1 MTATTTHSALRT
13 ARRLELLTVGWNGF
27 EAGVAVI
34 SGLAA
39 NSIALTGFGLDS
51 GIEVVSALIVLGR
64 LRAGLDGRTD
74 ERRER
79 RALRAVG
86 VTFFLLAAYLTIDG
100 LDKLVTGSRPS
111 TSPTGVAISVA
122 ALCVM
127 PTLALA
133 KGRVA
138 RRLDGSLRAVVL
150 ADAAESRLC
159 ALLALTTL
167 AGLLA
172 YMIAGWWWAD
182 SVAGF
187 AVAALA
193 LREGAEAWEGNFDE
207 D

>member
-1 MTATTTHSALRT
+1 MTTTANTALRT
-13 ARRLELLTVGWNGF
+13 ARRLEILTVGWNGF

-39 NSIALTGFGLDS
+39 HSIALTGFGLDS
-51 GIEVVSALIVLGR
+51 GIEVISAFIVLGR
-64 LRAGLDGRTD
+64 LRADLDDRTD
-74 ERRER
+74 EGRER

-86 VTFFLLAAYLTIDG
+86 ATFFLLAAYLTVDG
-100 LDKLVTGSRPS
+100 LDKLVTGSRPD

-122 ALCVM
+122 ALIVM
-127 PTLALA
+127 PVLALA

-138 RRLDGSLRAVVL
+138 RRLDSRLRAVVL

-172 YMIAGWWWAD
+172 YMLAGWWWAD
-182 SVAGF
+182 PVAGF
-187 AVAALA
+187 VVVVVLA
-193 LREGAEAWEGNFDE
+193 LHEGAEAWAGNLDE

>member
-1 MTATTTHSALRT
+1 VTTTANTALRT
-13 ARRLELLTVGWNGF
+13 ARRLEILTVGWNGF

-39 NSIALTGFGLDS
+39 HSIALTGFGLDS
-51 GIEVVSALIVLGR
+51 GIEVVSAFIVLGR
-64 LRAGLDGRTD
+64 LRADLDDRTD

-86 VTFFLLAAYLTIDG
+86 ATFFLLAAYLTVDG
-100 LDKLVTGSRPS
+100 LDKLVTGSRPD

-122 ALCVM
+122 ALIVM
-127 PTLALA
+127 PVLALA

-138 RRLDGSLRAVVL
+138 RRLDSRLRAVVL

-172 YMIAGWWWAD
+172 YMLAGWWWAD
-182 SVAGF
+182 PVAGF
-187 AVAALA
+187 VVVILA
-193 LREGAEAWEGNFDE
+193 LHEGAEAWAGNLDE

>member
-100 LDKLVTGSRPS
+100 LDKLVTGSRPN
-111 TSPTGVAISVA
+111 TSPTGVAISIA
-122 ALCVM
+122 ALFVM

-193 LREGAEAWEGNFDE
+193 LHEGAEAWEGNLDE